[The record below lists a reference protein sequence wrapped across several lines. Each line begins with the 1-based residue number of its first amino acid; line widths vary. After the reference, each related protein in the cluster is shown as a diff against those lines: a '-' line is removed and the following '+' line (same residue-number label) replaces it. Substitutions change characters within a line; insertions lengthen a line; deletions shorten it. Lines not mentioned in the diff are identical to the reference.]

1 MNIDPDIKL
10 VEGCKSVTLKDV
22 PCMVVPWAV
31 CFLARLSA

>member
-1 MNIDPDIKL
+1 LKDAKA
-10 VEGCKSVTLKDV
+10 VTLKDV